1 MHITARDGA
10 GLFYGAITA
19 WQLLT
24 ADSNQG
30 PTEIPT
36 VTIHDW
42 PRFKWRGQLLD
53 VARHFHDVDTV
64 KHVIDAM
71 AQHKLNVLH
80 LHLTDDQGWRIEIKR
95 YPKLTAIG
103 AERIPPGAGR
113 HGTPERYGGFYTQDQ
128 IRELVAYATERQITI
143 LPEIDMPGHAQAA
156 VAAYPDIIGVT
167 STTPPVS
174 VDWGVNP
181 YLFGTSTPSL
191 DFIRNVLDEVLTLF
205 PSQYIHIGGD
215 EAVKDQWE
223 ASHTIRAQMRKLG
236 VKDTHAMQGW
246 LNTQLAQYLTTHDRR
261 LIGWDEIIQSGLP
274 ESASVMSWRGVEGAI
289 TAAQQGH
296 DVVLAPAGWM
306 YLDNLQTE
314 RSDEPNGRL
323 ATLPLSRVYT
333 LDPVP
338 KELTPD
344 QAIHILGLQSALW
357 SEYIPS
363 RWHIDHALFPRLAAV
378 AEVAWSPMT
387 ARNWDNFLKRL
398 PHNYTATAP
407 CTSTTATAHS
417 PPTSCCNTAQP
428 TSLLANPLT
437 SHSATKPTPA
447 KFTTPQTATNRPYI
461 PPLHRPISHH
471 PPHHSQSSRIHRRR
485 PPPGRH
491 PQPHLRPQHTAECGH
506 PRITQL
512 LRQRT
517 TGITP
522 PPATRH
528 ARPQHPRVQRRPIPR
543 LLDRPPNTPQQHT
556 SHPHRRRTPSTQLR
570 PGPRPIQSH
579 SISQTHRTRRT
590 GNPHRLQQKTTGR
603 DPPPARRHHRRT
615 IHPRRPITTDHRRP
629 RPVPTHHR
637 PHPRPTV
644 CHWSRP
650 TDPRHPR
657 ITSAPTH

>member
-143 LPEIDMPGHAQAA
+143 LPKSTCPAMHKPPWQ
-156 VAAYPDIIGVT
+156 PTLT
-167 STTPPVS
+167 SSESPAPPHPS
-174 VDWGVNP
+174 ASTGA
-181 YLFGTSTPSL
+181 STPTSSAPAHPAW
-191 DFIRNVLDEVLTLF
+191 TSSAMYSTKYSPYS

-306 YLDNLQTE
+306 YLDNPQTE

-338 KELTPD
+338 KELTPTK
-344 QAIHILGLQSALW
+344 
-357 SEYIPS
+357 PS
-363 RWHIDHALFPRLAAV
+363 TSWAY
-378 AEVAWSPMT
+378 
-387 ARNWDNFLKRL
+387 K
-398 PHNYTATAP
+398 AP
-407 CTSTTATAHS
+407 CGANTSPHAGTSTTPYSHAS
-417 PPTSCCNTAQP
+417 PPSP
-428 TSLLANPLT
+428 KS
-437 SHSATKPTPA
+437 
-447 KFTTPQTATNRPYI
+447 
-461 PPLHRPISHH
+461 
-471 PPHHSQSSRIHRRR
+471 
-485 PPPGRH
+485 
-491 PQPHLRPQHTAECGH
+491 
-506 PRITQL
+506 
-512 LRQRT
+512 
-517 TGITP
+517 
-522 PPATRH
+522 
-528 ARPQHPRVQRRPIPR
+528 
-543 LLDRPPNTPQQHT
+543 
-556 SHPHRRRTPSTQLR
+556 
-570 PGPRPIQSH
+570 PGPP
-579 SISQTHRTRRT
+579 
-590 GNPHRLQQKTTGR
+590 
-603 DPPPARRHHRRT
+603 
-615 IHPRRPITTDHRRP
+615 
-629 RPVPTHHR
+629 
-637 PHPRPTV
+637 
-644 CHWSRP
+644 
-650 TDPRHPR
+650 
-657 ITSAPTH
+657 

>member
-1 MHITARDGA
+1 
-10 GLFYGAITA
+10 
-19 WQLLT
+19 
-24 ADSNQG
+24 
-30 PTEIPT
+30 
-36 VTIHDW
+36 
-42 PRFKWRGQLLD
+42 
-53 VARHFHDVDTV
+53 
-64 KHVIDAM
+64 
-71 AQHKLNVLH
+71 
-80 LHLTDDQGWRIEIKR
+80 
-95 YPKLTAIG
+95 
-103 AERIPPGAGR
+103 
-113 HGTPERYGGFYTQDQ
+113 
-128 IRELVAYATERQITI
+128 
-143 LPEIDMPGHAQAA
+143 MPGHAQAA

-378 AEVAWSPMT
+378 AEVAWSP
-387 ARNWDNFLKRL
+387 
-398 PHNYTATAP
+398 
-407 CTSTTATAHS
+407 
-417 PPTSCCNTAQP
+417 
-428 TSLLANPLT
+428 
-437 SHSATKPTPA
+437 
-447 KFTTPQTATNRPYI
+447 
-461 PPLHRPISHH
+461 
-471 PPHHSQSSRIHRRR
+471 
-485 PPPGRH
+485 
-491 PQPHLRPQHTAECGH
+491 
-506 PRITQL
+506 
-512 LRQRT
+512 
-517 TGITP
+517 
-522 PPATRH
+522 
-528 ARPQHPRVQRRPIPR
+528 
-543 LLDRPPNTPQQHT
+543 
-556 SHPHRRRTPSTQLR
+556 
-570 PGPRPIQSH
+570 
-579 SISQTHRTRRT
+579 
-590 GNPHRLQQKTTGR
+590 
-603 DPPPARRHHRRT
+603 
-615 IHPRRPITTDHRRP
+615 
-629 RPVPTHHR
+629 
-637 PHPRPTV
+637 
-644 CHWSRP
+644 
-650 TDPRHPR
+650 
-657 ITSAPTH
+657 